1 LKNVLPRTLRLTCA
15 ALFFAHGAAHAEVR
29 RVVSLSPC
37 LDVILVNV
45 ADREQ
50 IAALSHYSREDD
62 TSTISDLART
72 FPVTYESGEEVIALA
87 PDLVL
92 TSRHS
97 SRATLNVLKR
107 IEIKTELFDEPITV
121 ADSIAQVRRIATLV
135 DRADRGEALVSR
147 IESAIKAA
155 ELKDDASP
163 IPAVIFQRN
172 GFSPG
177 TGTLMDELMR
187 RVGFINVAARY
198 GAEWGNIPLEELI
211 EDPPQVLL
219 AGEVRS
225 NMPTWADRVLRHPSL
240 RRLES
245 RMTRAI
251 FPDRLLY
258 CAGPVLIQTADALMK
273 ARDAHKARP

>member
-1 LKNVLPRTLRLTCA
+1 MRNVLPRALRLTCA
-15 ALFFAHGAAHAEVR
+15 ALLFAHGAAHADVR

-37 LDVILVNV
+37 LDVILVNI

-50 IAALSHYSREDD
+50 VAALSHYSSEDD
-62 TSTISDLART
+62 TSTITDLART
-72 FPVTYESGEEVIALA
+72 FPMTYESAEEVIAIA

-97 SRATLNVLKR
+97 SRATLNVLQR
-107 IEIKTELFDEPITV
+107 IEIKTELFDEPLTV
-121 ADSIAQVRRIATLV
+121 ADSIAQVRRIAALV
-135 DRADRGEALVSR
+135 DRADRGEALVAR
-147 IESAIKAA
+147 IEAAIKAA
-155 ELKDDASP
+155 ELKDGASP

-198 GAEWGNIPLEELI
+198 GAEWGNIPLQELVVA
-211 EDPPQVLL
+211 PPQVLL
-219 AGEVRS
+219 AGEIRP

-240 RRLES
+240 RHLES
-245 RMTRAI
+245 RMTRAT